1 MTVHDQDNTPQNEEE
16 QPGSPPGHFVTGEL
30 KDQCARFL
38 DEVKDLVS
46 RRRSREAPP
55 R

>member
-1 MTVHDQDNTPQNEEE
+1 MSLDDQDTPADNEEE
-16 QPGSPPGHFVTGEL
+16 QPESPPGHFVSREL

-38 DEVKDLVS
+38 DDVKELVS
-46 RRRSREAPP
+46 RRRSGDVPP